1 MGRRSRRRRE
11 VITVRS
17 AMPSPSLTSL
27 LRTSPPTLDAPSHLI
42 RDVEDRRRY
51 HPLADYSPPLT
62 YRGSPARVQAKQRFS
77 RPHKMAGFIT
87 PTVPKRV
94 AFKSPKKV
102 LVCVRREQRKEVLFA
117 LRKTKKGS
125 GGSRRLTPFSEI
137 SCKR

>member
-27 LRTSPPTLDAPSHLI
+27 LRTFPTLDGPRHLS

-51 HPLADYSPPLT
+51 HPLADYAPPLT
-62 YRGSPARVQAKQRFS
+62 FRGVPAKVQVKQKFS
-77 RPHKMAGFIT
+77 RPHKMAGFST
-87 PTVPKRV
+87 PSVPKRV
-94 AFKSPKKV
+94 AFTAPKKV

-117 LRKTKKGS
+117 LRRTKKGS
-125 GGSRRLTPFSEI
+125 GSKKFRTPFSEV